1 MAGLKQAMADPAAAW
16 KGMSQGQ
23 RVAAMV
29 ALALFVSAATVS
41 VMWAKSPTFQPLY
54 SGLSLRSGGKVIA
67 ALGKLNVPYRVSGGG
82 SIIEVPGA
90 RVDSLRLKLAAAGL
104 PSNGEISFASLSNQP
119 LGTSRFVQRVQYQ
132 RALSGALARTIDS
145 LSAVRSAQVN
155 LAIPP
160 PPVFMDDNRKP
171 TASVLVALNP
181 GETLSAMQVM
191 GIEHL
196 VAAAV
201 TGLDDR
207 NVSIIDQNGNLLSGA
222 GLEGSATGPAQ
233 LNYQNKVEQGL
244 ETQIVGLLSPIVGVG
259 HVKVSV
265 AADIAFGKGRTASV
279 TYGKG
284 HVLSSQSRLRKNG
297 LPTWAAGIP
306 GALSNTPPGAAAAPL
321 VQSRTQAAS
330 SRTGS
335 GASRS
340 GSQQSSS
347 TVNYQNDRIV
357 KELTIPP
364 GVIKRLSVA
373 VLLDYQSGK
382 GAKGKTKSMPLS
394 GPEITRITTLVKN
407 AIGFSAARGD
417 GISVVSM
424 PFASKQA
431 PGAVPPLPWWRS
443 PLVPVALRYLLAA
456 LGFLLVWFLL
466 VRPILKVALKRIE
479 AHSAGARVVPEEA
492 AMTSAEAQHT
502 AASEAG
508 LSRKIHAARE
518 VIDRDPNGAAEVM
531 REWLSK

>member
-1 MAGLKQAMADPAAAW
+1 MAGLRQALADPAAAW

-23 RVAAMV
+23 RVGAMA
-29 ALALFVSAATVS
+29 ALALFISAAIVS
-41 VMWAKSPTFQPLY
+41 VMWANSPAFQPLY
-54 SGLSLRSGGKVIA
+54 SGLSLRSGGEVIA

-82 SIIEVPGA
+82 SIIEVPAG
-90 RVDSLRLKLAAAGL
+90 RVDSLRLKLAAEGL
-104 PSNGEISFASLSNQP
+104 PSTGEISFASLSKQP
-119 LGTSRFVQRVQYQ
+119 LGTSQFVQRVQYQ
-132 RALSGALARTIDS
+132 RALAGALARTIDS
-145 LSAVRSAQVN
+145 LSAVHSAQVN

-171 TASVLVALNP
+171 TASVLLVLNP

-222 GLEGSATGPAQ
+222 GLEGAVAGPAQ
-233 LNYQNKVEQGL
+233 LSYQNKVEQGL
-244 ETQIVGLLSPIVGVG
+244 EMQIVGLLSPIVGVG

-265 AADIAFGKGRTASV
+265 AADIAFSKGRTASV

-284 HVLSSQSRLRKNG
+284 HVLSKQARLSKNG
-297 LPTWAAGIP
+297 LSTRAVGIP

-321 VQSRTQAAS
+321 VQAPS
-330 SRTGS
+330 SQTGS
-335 GASRS
+335 GISRS

-347 TVNYQNDRIV
+347 TVNYQNDRVV
-357 KELTIPP
+357 KDLTITP
-364 GVIKRLSVA
+364 GVVKRLSIA
-373 VLLDYQSGK
+373 VLLDYRSVK
-382 GAKGKTKSMPLS
+382 GAKGKTKSMPL
-394 GPEITRITTLVKN
+394 PAAEITRITTLVKN
-407 AIGFSAARGD
+407 AVGFNAARGD

-431 PGAVPPLPWWRS
+431 PVAVPPLPWWHS
-443 PLVPVALRYLLAA
+443 PLVPVALRYLVAV
-456 LGFLLVWFLL
+456 LGFLLLWFLL
-466 VRPILKVALKRIE
+466 IRPILKAALKRIE
-479 AHSAGARVVPEEA
+479 AHAAGARAVPEEA
-492 AMTSAEAQHT
+492 AMAQAEAQRIAT
-502 AASEAG
+502 SEAG
-508 LSRKIHAARE
+508 LSRQIHAARE
-518 VIDRDPNGAAEVM
+518 VIDKDPSGAAEVM